1 MTNHPQPLVSAR
13 DICFSYEA
21 GKVLE
26 NVSLEIGRGDY
37 LAIIGPNG
45 GGKTTLLK
53 IILGLLE
60 PDSGAVTWHDSQAKQ
75 HIGYVP
81 QFAGFERNFPLSV
94 REVVQM
100 GRLRG
105 SRLFQAYSGED
116 KQQVADT
123 LERLGLSSIA
133 DKPVGALSGGQ
144 LQRVLI
150 ARALVTHPEILFLD
164 EPIASIDQDSRY
176 ALTEILKELN
186 ARIPIVIVTHDIT
199 AFASDVM
206 HIACVNT
213 RLFFHGDSELDNESM
228 EEAYGCPVELVAH
241 GMPHRVLKEHDHS

>member
-1 MTNHPQPLVSAR
+1 MTGAHQPLVSIK
-13 DICFSYEA
+13 DICFSY
-21 GKVLE
+21 GGGRVLD
-26 NVSLEIGRGDY
+26 NVGLQIDQGDY

-60 PDSGAVTWHDSQAKQ
+60 PDSGSVTWHDRHAKR

-81 QFAGFERNFPLSV
+81 QFASFERSFPLCVS
-94 REVVQM
+94 EVVMM
-100 GRLRG
+100 GRLKSG
-105 SRLFQAYSGED
+105 RLFQRRTADDEH
-116 KQQVADT
+116 QVADI
-123 LERLGLSSIA
+123 LERLGLMQIA
-133 DKPVGALSGGQ
+133 DKPVGDLSGGQ

-150 ARALVTHPEILFLD
+150 ARALVTNPDILFLD

-186 ARIPIVIVTHDIT
+186 KRIPIIIVTHDIT

-213 RLFFHGDSELDNESM
+213 QLYFHGDGELDSEVM

-241 GMPHRVLKEHDHS
+241 GVPHRVLKQHDHS

>member
-1 MTNHPQPLVSAR
+1 MTGEHRPLVSVR

-26 NVSLEIGRGDY
+26 NVSLEIDQGDY

-60 PDSGAVTWHDSQAKQ
+60 PDSGSVTWHDRKAKR

-81 QFAGFERNFPLSV
+81 QFAGFERSFPLSV
-94 REVVQM
+94 REVVKM

-105 SRLFQAYSGED
+105 GKLFQSYNAED
-116 KQQVADT
+116 LQLVSDT
-123 LERLGLSSIA
+123 LDRLGLTHVA

-150 ARALVTHPEILFLD
+150 ARALVTDPAILFLD

-186 ARIPIVIVTHDIT
+186 SRIPIVIVTHDIT
-199 AFASDVM
+199 AFASDVV

-213 RLFFHGDSELDNESM
+213 QLFFHGDGELDSESM

-241 GMPHRVLKEHDHS
+241 GMPHRVLKQHDHS